1 MWTADRFPEVLLA
14 EAPLG
19 ELAPAAADTSSDPYT
34 HLRCDW
40 VVELGAWREAHD
52 KEGREVNASGVLAAQ
67 SLAHTWPGARR
78 AILCYSVLPLGQSGD
93 PWPAGWPTGVGLQ
106 LHITEGDEDHEIGQ
120 TLAATA
126 PNAELFVYPGEAHY
140 FAEHKPPRY
149 STDAPSTS
157 SRRS

>member
-19 ELAPAAADTSSDPYT
+19 ELAPAAADTASDPYT

-40 VVELGAWREAHD
+40 VVELDAWREAHD

-78 AILCYSVLPLGQSGD
+78 AILCLSALPLGQSGD
-93 PWPAGWPTGVGLQ
+93 PWPAGWPTGHRDSAARRAAGHRRRVADSYAPECGL
-106 LHITEGDEDHEIGQ
+106 
-120 TLAATA
+120 
-126 PNAELFVYPGEAHY
+126 V
-140 FAEHKPPRY
+140 
-149 STDAPSTS
+149 STCGHCGTGNT
-157 SRRS
+157 R